1 MKRDILAIDDD
12 HRRRGKDQGIPGG
25 EKALDR

>member
-12 HRRRGKDQGIPGG
+12 PGRRDRDQRIPGG

>member
-12 HRRRGKDQGIPGG
+12 HRRWSKDQGIPGG